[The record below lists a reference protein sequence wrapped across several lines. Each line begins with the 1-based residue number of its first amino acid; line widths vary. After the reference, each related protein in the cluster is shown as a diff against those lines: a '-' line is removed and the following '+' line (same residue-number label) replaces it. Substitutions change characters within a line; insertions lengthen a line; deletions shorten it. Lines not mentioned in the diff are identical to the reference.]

1 LDDKSKPRIVTTPTV
16 GVSQWAIHSPL
27 LANIF
32 LTPLD
37 HLVES
42 IILRE
47 NRGKRGG
54 QKDNPVYAKIMKAKR
69 TAFIKKKK
77 GLLTPELRLQL
88 SRQARL
94 VPTSIPSP
102 RFIRINY
109 VRYADDFVIS
119 VIGPHS
125 LATRIL
131 KEVTDFV
138 TSLGLNLNESKT
150 GITSFTKGF
159 KFLGALISSRAHHIK
174 PLKLVTKGPH
184 AGKKVR
190 ITPYINIH
198 APIRELQARLV
209 TRGYAK

>member
-1 LDDKSKPRIVTTPTV
+1 LDNKSKPRIVTTPTV
-16 GVSQWAIHSPL
+16 GVSQGAIYSPL

-54 QKDNPVYAKIMKAKR
+54 QKDNPVYAKIMNARR
-69 TAFIKKKK
+69 TALIK
-77 GLLTPELRLQL
+77 GLLTPELRLEL

-119 VIGPHS
+119 VLGPHS
-125 LATRIL
+125 LANRIL

-150 GITSFTKGF
+150 GMTSFTKGF